1 MTADIKKRGLG
12 RGLDALFRDMKK
24 DDASHGAAAQ
34 SAPSPQAPA
43 SVKRADDQTP
53 VKRADEMVAAAQSL
67 QQQKEK
73 AATTGGTPA
82 TINGGTPAA
91 TTNGQGL
98 RKIAVER
105 LKPGAFQ
112 PRRRFDE
119 AALNELAASISTH
132 GVVQPLLVRPL
143 PGGFFEIIAGER
155 RWRAAQ
161 KARVHEVPAV
171 VRELTDRE
179 ALEIGLIENLQRA
192 DLSAIEEAEGFSRL
206 IDDFSR
212 TAEDIAQ
219 QLGKS
224 RSHVANTLRLLKLPK
239 SVQALVQDGKISA
252 GHARALI
259 NAKDPDSIARLIVA
273 QGLSVRDAEKLAQA
287 DHAPGQGASKKKKSF
302 IQKDVDILA
311 LEQTL
316 ARQLGLKV
324 EITHGPTGGHI
335 TVQYKK
341 MEQLDDVIARL
352 KQTPQKRI

>member
-1 MTADIKKRGLG
+1 MTADMKKRGLG

-43 SVKRADDQTP
+43 PVKRADDQTP

-73 AATTGGTPA
+73 AATT
-82 TINGGTPAA
+82 GGTPAA

-212 TAEDIAQ
+212 TADDIAQ

-287 DHAPGQGASKKKKSF
+287 DHGAGQGASKKKKAF

-324 EITHGPTGGHI
+324 EIHHSPTGGHI

>member
-1 MTADIKKRGLG
+1 
-12 RGLDALFRDMKK
+12 
-24 DDASHGAAAQ
+24 
-34 SAPSPQAPA
+34 
-43 SVKRADDQTP
+43 
-53 VKRADEMVAAAQSL
+53 MVAAAQSL

-73 AATTGGTPA
+73 TAAPAQTATTASAGTPA
-82 TINGGTPAA
+82 
-91 TTNGQGL
+91 GQGL
-98 RKIAVER
+98 RKIAVDR

-119 AALNELAASISTH
+119 AALSELAASVATH

-171 VRELTDRE
+171 VRDMTDRD

-192 DLSAIEEAEGFSRL
+192 DLSAIEEAEGFARL

-212 TAEDIAQ
+212 TTDDIAQ

-259 NAKDPDSIARLIVA
+259 SAKDPDSIARLIVA

-287 DHAPGQGASKKKKSF
+287 DHGAGQAGRKKKKTF
-302 IQKDVDILA
+302 VHKDVDILA
-311 LEQTL
+311 LEQSL
-316 ARQLGLKV
+316 ARQLGLKID
-324 EITHGPTGGHI
+324 ITHGEKGGHI
-335 TVQYKK
+335 TVHYTK
-341 MEQLDDVIARL
+341 MEQLDDVIVRL